1 MEFLIKAAQL
11 MLSLSILVVLHE
23 MGHFFPARWFGT
35 RVEKFYLF
43 FNPGF
48 SLFKYKRGDT
58 EYGIG
63 WLPLGGYVKIA
74 GMIDESF
81 DTEQMQSEPQEWE
94 FRSKPAWQRLIIMLG
109 GVTVNFLLGF
119 FIYAMILWQYGEE
132 YLPNENVEYGI
143 YVDSLGQ
150 ELGLKNGDHILKVG
164 DKAFTNFNPG
174 VVIQELTLEGA
185 RTIDVR
191 RDGEEVQIP
200 VRDEVARSLSGYK
213 NQSSLIF
220 DARVPFVAAQMVKDS
235 PAEKAG
241 IQQGDKI
248 IAFNGKETPYFNEF
262 QNLASQ
268 NKGKEVKVTVLRN
281 ETDTMDLTMTT
292 TAEGKVG
299 IYPYGKTYFFD
310 TERIEY
316 TFLESLPAGV
326 QKGWDILA
334 LNVKALGKILT
345 GKLSASENLGG
356 FGSIG
361 KMFDA
366 NWNWEKFWFMTAAL
380 SLILAFMNLL
390 PIPALDGGHVMFL
403 LYEVVSGRK
412 PSDKFMEYATMIG
425 FIIVLSLVVYANGLD
440 IWRWVTGG

>member
-81 DTEQMQSEPQEWE
+81 DTEQMKSEPQDWE

-109 GVTVNFLLGF
+109 GVTVNFILGF
-119 FIYAMILWQYGEE
+119 FIYGMILWAYGEE

-143 YVDSLGQ
+143 YVDSLGT
-150 ELGLKNGDHILKVG
+150 ELGLRNGDHLLKVG
-164 DKAFTNFNPG
+164 KREFNNFNPG
-174 VVIQELTLEGA
+174 ILIQELTLEGA
-185 RTIDVR
+185 RTITVR
-191 RDGEEVQIP
+191 RDEEVKDIS
-200 VRDEVARSLSGYK
+200 VKEEVARSLAGYK
-213 NQSSLIF
+213 NQSSIIF
-220 DARVPFVAAQMVKDS
+220 DARVPFVASGLVKDS

-241 IQQGDKI
+241 IQAGDKI
-248 IAFNGKETPYFNEF
+248 IAFNGEPTPFFNDF
-262 QNLASQ
+262 QILAGR
-268 NKGKEVKVTVLRN
+268 NKNEDVTITAVRN
-281 ETDTMDLTMTT
+281 DADTMQFNLTT
-292 TAEGKVG
+292 TPEGTVG
-299 IYPYGKTYFFD
+299 IYRHDKTYFFD
-310 TERIEY
+310 TERIDY
-316 TFLESLPAGV
+316 TLLQAIPAGV
-326 QKGWDILA
+326 QKGWAILA

-361 KMFDA
+361 KMFDPT
-366 NWNWEKFWFMTAAL
+366 WNWEKFWFMTAAL

-440 IWRWVTGG
+440 LWRWISG

>member
-23 MGHFFPARWFGT
+23 MGHFFPAKWFGT

-81 DTEQMQSEPQEWE
+81 DTEQMKSEPQEWE

-109 GVTVNFLLGF
+109 GVTVNFILGF
-119 FIYAMILWQYGEE
+119 FIYGMILWAYGEE
-132 YLPNENVEYGI
+132 YLPNENIEYGI
-143 YVDSLGQ
+143 YVDSLGT
-150 ELGLKNGDHILKVG
+150 ELGLRNGDHLLKVG
-164 DKAFTNFNPG
+164 DREFDNFNPG
-174 VVIQELTLEGA
+174 ILIQELTLEGA
-185 RTIDVR
+185 RNITVR
-191 RDGEEVQIP
+191 REDEVTEIP
-200 VRDEVARSLSGYK
+200 VKDEVARSLAGYK
-213 NQSSLIF
+213 NQSSIIF
-220 DARVPFVAAQMVKDS
+220 DARVPFVAAGIVKDS
-235 PAEKAG
+235 PAEEAG
-241 IQQGDKI
+241 FQVGDRI
-248 IAFNGKETPYFNEF
+248 IAFNDNPTPFFNDFQILAGKNKNED
-262 QNLASQ
+262 
-268 NKGKEVKVTVLRN
+268 VTIKAIRN
-281 ETDTMDLTMTT
+281 EADTMQFNLTT
-292 TAEGKVG
+292 TPEGTVG
-299 IYPYGKTYFFD
+299 IFRQDKTYFFE
-310 TERIEY
+310 TERIDY
-316 TFLESLPAGV
+316 TLLQAIPAGV
-326 QKGWDILA
+326 QKGWAILA

-366 NWNWEKFWFMTAAL
+366 TWNWEKFWFMTAAL

-412 PSDKFMEYATMIG
+412 PSDKFMEYATMVG

-440 IWRWVTGG
+440 LWRWITG

>member
-81 DTEQMQSEPQEWE
+81 DTEQMEAEPQEWE

-109 GVTVNFLLGF
+109 GVTVNFILGF
-119 FIYAMILWQYGEE
+119 FIYAMILWAYGEE
-132 YLPNENVEYGI
+132 YLPNENIEYGI
-143 YVDSLGQ
+143 YVDSLGT
-150 ELGLKNGDHILKVG
+150 ELGLRNGDHLMKVG
-164 DKAFTNFNPG
+164 NKEITNFNPG
-174 VVIQELTLEGA
+174 VLIQEITLEGA
-185 RTIDVR
+185 RTITVR
-191 RDGEEVQIP
+191 RNDQVTDVEV
-200 VRDEVARSLSGYK
+200 REDVARSLSGYK
-213 NQSSLIF
+213 NQNSIIF
-220 DARVPFVAAQMVKDS
+220 DARVPFVASGIVKDS

-241 IQQGDKI
+241 VQVEDRI
-248 IAFNGKETPYFNEF
+248 ISFDGTPTPYFNDF
-262 QNLASQ
+262 QILAGK
-268 NKGKEVKVTVLRN
+268 NPNKEVTITALRN
-281 ETDTMDLTMTT
+281 ETDTLNFDMTT
-292 TAEGKVG
+292 SENGTVG
-299 IYPYGKTYFFD
+299 IFRYDKTYFFD
-310 TERIEY
+310 TERKEY
-316 TFLESLPAGV
+316 TFLQSLPAGV
-326 QKGWDILA
+326 EKGWAILA
-334 LNVKALGKILT
+334 LNVKALGKIIT

-361 KMFDA
+361 KMFDST
-366 NWNWEKFWFMTAAL
+366 WNWERFWFMTAAL

-412 PSDKFMEYATMIG
+412 PSDKFMEYATMAG
-425 FIIVLSLVVYANGLD
+425 FVIVLSLVVYANGLD
-440 IWRWVTGG
+440 LWRWLAG